1 MAIHNLHTEI
11 EIEASAAR
19 VWAVLADFVSYPQW
33 NPFIRSVEGVPRQG
47 ARLRITIQPSGG
59 RAMRFSPVVLVAE
72 AGRELRWLGRFLIP
86 GLFDGEHSFVI
97 APLPDGKV
105 RFQQNE
111 RFSGILVG
119 LLRAGLE
126 RDTRR
131 GFEEMNRALKAKAEQ
146 AAKAGSDDMDSK

>member
-1 MAIHNLHTEI
+1 MAIHTLHTEI
-11 EIEASAAR
+11 EIDASAAR
-19 VWAVLADFVSYPQW
+19 VWAVLSDFVSYPQW
-33 NPFIRSVEGVPRQG
+33 NPFIRSVVGALRQG
-47 ARLRITIQPSGG
+47 VRLRITIQPSGG

-97 APLPDGKV
+97 EPLPEAKV

-119 LLRAGLE
+119 LFRASLE

-131 GFEEMNRALKAKAEQ
+131 GFEEMNLALKTIAERNSQVGAEQ
-146 AAKAGSDDMDSK
+146 RQA

>member
-1 MAIHNLHTEI
+1 MAVHHLHTEI
-11 EIEASAAR
+11 EIEASKER
-19 VWAVLADFVSYPQW
+19 VWASLLDFVSYPQW
-33 NPFIRSVEGVPRQG
+33 NPFIRSVVGVAQPG
-47 ARLRITIQPSGG
+47 ARHQITLRPSGG
-59 RAMRFSPVVLVAE
+59 RAIRFSPVVLVAE

-97 APLPDGKV
+97 DPLPDGKV

-119 LLRAGLE
+119 LFRASLE

-131 GFEEMNRALKAKAEQ
+131 GFEEMNRALKTIAEQ
-146 AAKAGSDDMDSK
+146 DGQVRAEEGQA